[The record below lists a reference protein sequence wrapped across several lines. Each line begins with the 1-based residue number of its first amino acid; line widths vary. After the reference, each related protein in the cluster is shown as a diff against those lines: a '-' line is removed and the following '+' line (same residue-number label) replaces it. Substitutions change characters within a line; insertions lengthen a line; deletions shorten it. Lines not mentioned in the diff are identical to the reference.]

1 MTIKELIKQLEEL
14 PQDAEV
20 MTILEKKTKIVKEV
34 ELVKWNDNI
43 KFVVLHTTREG

>member
-20 MTILEKKTKIVKEV
+20 MTILEKKLK
-34 ELVKWNDNI
+34 L
-43 KFVVLHTTREG
+43 